1 MPRVDIQNFRSE
13 SEVAIGLS
21 SGKVEVWRIEKGNN
35 NRDVG
40 VKVSTF
46 EAHSTRIKGMAV
58 CQGLLFTGDS
68 SGLVCAFDK
77 TGKKLLE
84 QETKARITCL
94 SVSVEMEENGNDQ
107 EMPEIKEETTTK
119 LWSTL
124 SLSSRILKTILLH
137 MRVACC
143 MMEN

>member
-1 MPRVDIQNFRSE
+1 M
-13 SEVAIGLS
+13 
-21 SGKVEVWRIEKGNN
+21 
-35 NRDVG
+35 G

-46 EAHSTRIKGMAV
+46 EAHSSRIKGMAV

-124 SLSSRILKTILLH
+124 YLSNFVFSIIFSCEWDLS
-137 MRVACC
+137 VAC
-143 MMEN
+143 

>member
-1 MPRVDIQNFRSE
+1 MPNNGPKHLYIIDGPLYYYLWLIKAFSE

-40 VKVSTF
+40 VKVLTF
-46 EAHSTRIKGMAV
+46 EAHNSRIKGMAV

-107 EMPEIKEETTTK
+107 EMTEIKEETTTK
-119 LWSTL
+119 SG
-124 SLSSRILKTILLH
+124 SQSIKKP
-137 MRVACC
+137 
-143 MMEN
+143 

>member
-1 MPRVDIQNFRSE
+1 M
-13 SEVAIGLS
+13 
-21 SGKVEVWRIEKGNN
+21 
-35 NRDVG
+35 G

-46 EAHSTRIKGMAV
+46 EAHSSRIKGMAV

-124 SLSSRILKTILLH
+124 YLSNFVFSIIFS
-137 MRVACC
+137 C
-143 MMEN
+143 E